1 MSGNWRHRMLF
12 EQAEH
17 LLEPV
22 GLAGQESVLA
32 GALDHGSRRRLE
44 IARAVAT
51 GPLVLLLDEPAAG
64 MNPVEKD
71 RLAEILTNLCSS
83 GMAVLLI
90 EHDMRFVTGISNNV
104 YVMDHGELIAS
115 GEPQEIVRNERVIE
129 AYLGRR
135 H

>member
-1 MSGNWRHRMLF
+1 MSGNRRHSALRDR
-12 EQAEH
+12 ARR

-22 GLAGQESVLA
+22 GLSSQETVLA

-51 GPLVLLLDEPAAG
+51 DPLVLLLDEPAAG
-64 MNPVEKD
+64 MNPVEKE
-71 RLAEILTNLCSS
+71 RLAVILKDLCSG

-90 EHDMRFVTGISNNV
+90 EHDMRLVTGISNIV
-104 YVMDHGELIAS
+104 YVMDRGKLIAFD
-115 GEPQEIVRNERVIE
+115 EPQAVVRNERVIE